1 METMKIQILGTGCA
15 KCNKLEA
22 NVRSAINE
30 KGIEA
35 QIEKVTEMDKIV
47 ALGVM
52 ITPALIIDGSIISS
66 GKVLP
71 KEEVLKH
78 LV

>member
-1 METMKIQILGTGCA
+1 MKIQILGTGCA